1 MTMPDSPT
9 TARTDCLL
17 VITTVDDRTLA
28 DDLAQELVEQR
39 LAACVHILGAGR
51 SVYRWQEEVEDA
63 EEHTL
68 LIKTSA
74 PSYDSLQDWLAQRHP
89 YETPELIALPIT
101 QGLPDYLDWIRQCT
115 R

>member
-1 MTMPDSPT
+1 MTMPGSPS
-9 TARTDCLL
+9 AERADCLL
-17 VITTVDDRTLA
+17 VITTVDDGTLA

-51 SVYRWQEEVEDA
+51 SVYRWQDDVEDA

-68 LIKTSA
+68 LIKTSVSRYPA
-74 PSYDSLQDWLAQRHP
+74 LQDWLAERHP